1 MPGRAGK
8 TAHSEGRGTGA
19 GAPAAPSDPAGSTA
33 IGALGALL
41 AARSLTVSEPLF
53 ALRTTLD
60 PRDASDDHRT
70 TADLATT
77 GHERVYA
84 RMQEGLRLGSGRA
97 ILCFLGEPGGRARF
111 CGFRR
116 FMARRPGVVPGDIV
130 YDYDVADLFH
140 QFVSRSLKPV
150 FYDALDL
157 PGLDDLVG
165 RLVVTWPKP
174 AMIRLRPAAH
184 PGLLIVSP
192 GT

>member
-1 MPGRAGK
+1 VSTTERAGDG
-8 TAHSEGRGTGA
+8 AYSAGPETGA
-19 GAPAAPSDPAGSTA
+19 ATAPSGPTGPTA
-33 IGALGALL
+33 IAPLAALL
-41 AARSLTVSEPLF
+41 AARGLTTSEPLF

-70 TADLATT
+70 TADLATA

-97 ILCFLGEPGGRARF
+97 ILCFLGEAGGRARF

-140 QFVSRSLKPV
+140 QFVSRSRRPV

-157 PGLDDLVG
+157 PGLDDLIG
-165 RLVVTWPKP
+165 HLVVEWPKP
-174 AMIRLRPAAH
+174 AMLRLRPADH
-184 PGLLIVSP
+184 PALLVVDS
-192 GT
+192 

>member
-1 MPGRAGK
+1 MNGEAGD
-8 TAHSEGRGTGA
+8 
-19 GAPAAPSDPAGSTA
+19 AAPSDLAAA
-33 IGALGALL
+33 IGQPLAALL
-41 AARSLTVSEPLF
+41 VARGLGNGEPLF

-60 PRDASDDHRT
+60 PRDATDDHRA
-70 TADLATT
+70 TADLVRL

-97 ILCFLGEPGGRARF
+97 ILCFAGLPRGRAVF
-111 CGFRR
+111 TGFRR

-140 QFVSRSLKPV
+140 QFAARSRRPV

-165 RLVVTWPKP
+165 RLVVAWPRP
-174 AMIRLRPAAH
+174 AMIRLRPATH
-184 PGLLIVSP
+184 PDLRVVAGDSMSP
-192 GT
+192 S